1 MGAKYV
7 IGVDLNAKF
16 NFKKPGNI
24 LELLM
29 NSVQLALMTAS
40 RLQTEKSDLIITP
53 DVSEFNMYDTSQVPE
68 LIDKG
73 YEEAKKA
80 LKEVV

>member
-1 MGAKYV
+1 
-7 IGVDLNAKF
+7 
-16 NFKKPGNI
+16 
-24 LELLM
+24 
-29 NSVQLALMTAS
+29 
-40 RLQTEKSDLIITP
+40 
-53 DVSEFNMYDTSQVPE
+53 MYDTSQVPE